1 MNFSEFVRTMGWS
14 DEEARL
20 IKPFYLEDPALENV
34 PAFAADEFIRRY
46 WPLTGYHEDILP
58 LAAEFRK
65 HLTPEICV
73 YLNLRYR
80 WLYIDQKEPEL
91 LKIRPLK
98 KFHGLASLLLALA
111 ALPLI
116 EAKHKALG
124 LPQKMLAGTGDWIGN
139 TIDNFRQAHH
149 GEFGHD
155 LRQTHWL
162 IHSVNGKLFRIGRFE
177 YLLHNAP
184 EWLPAIYENKQTGKV
199 IALCRDGWELNA
211 QGLRSAGK
219 DRVAKVARLRW
230 SEQTVTG
237 IWVNPR
243 GFAESTR
250 EITLDLEE
258 YRPLLC
264 DHEYVP
270 SVHIPGG
277 GKMTLELARQ
287 SLRAAAEFFEQ
298 YFEYE
303 IKAFVCGSWIL
314 NPAFERE
321 LPESNL
327 AQLMRQ
333 FYLFPGW
340 PEAKSGLFF
349 VFGTDEGEFGRDY
362 PADNSLRQ
370 AFHRIWEA
378 EHIFRSGG
386 MFVLTRDLEKFGT
399 QFYRNHQI

>member
-1 MNFSEFVRTMGWS
+1 MNFSEFVRAMGWS
-14 DEEARL
+14 DDEAQL
-20 IKPFYLEDPALENV
+20 IKPRYHDDPALEKE
-34 PAFAADEFIRRY
+34 PFFAADDFVKRY
-46 WPLTGYHEDILP
+46 WPLTGYREDILP
-58 LAAEFRK
+58 QVAEFRK
-65 HLTPEICV
+65 RLTPEICV

-80 WLYIDQKEPEL
+80 WLYLDKKEPEL

-98 KFHGLASLLLALA
+98 EFHGLASLLLALA

-116 EAKHKALG
+116 EAKHKELG
-124 LPQKMLAGTGDWIGN
+124 IPARMLAGVGDWIGN
-139 TIDNFRQAHH
+139 TIDNFRQAHD
-149 GEFGHD
+149 GEIGHD

-162 IHSVNGKLFRIGRFE
+162 IFSVNGKLFRIGRFE

-184 EWLPAIYENKQTGKV
+184 EWLPAIYENKQTGKT
-199 IALCRDGWELNA
+199 IALCRDGWELNR
-211 QGLRSAGK
+211 QGLRSAGS
-219 DRVAKVARLRW
+219 DPVAKVARLRW

-237 IWVNPR
+237 ILVDPR
-243 GFAESTR
+243 GFAELNR

-321 LPESNL
+321 LPDSNL

-333 FYLFPGW
+333 LYLFPGY
-340 PEAKSGLFF
+340 PELKSGLFF
-349 VFGTDEGEFGRDY
+349 VFGTDEGEFGKHY